1 MQTIIFAIGF
11 FMFVSAVIE
20 GIDRSSKRRSAPL
33 EDMDIM
39 YRYVGGMLLMIA
51 SLFF

>member
-11 FMFVSAVIE
+11 FIFVSAIVE
-20 GIDRSSKRRSAPL
+20 GIDRASKRRSAPL

>member
-1 MQTIIFAIGF
+1 MQAILFVIGLF
-11 FMFVSAVIE
+11 IFVSAIVE
-20 GIDRSSKRRSAPL
+20 GIGRTSKKRSSPL

-39 YRYVGGMLLMIA
+39 YSYVGGMLLMIA